1 MRFSD
6 FFTILLTAAGLA
18 ADAFAVAVADG
29 IAQNR
34 HMTFFDALRPGFLF
48 GFFQFLMPLLGY
60 GAAGLFAREVAR
72 WDHVVALLLLGF
84 LGFKM
89 IFGAR
94 ESQDSASVPSHLS
107 ARILLFQ
114 ALATSL
120 DAMAVGI
127 TYRVLGDSLQKAFF
141 ESCIIGLVTLFLSV
155 SGMFLGRRFGC
166 VLQKKAAYA
175 GGFLLIIIGI
185 KIFICDLLSNS

>member
-1 MRFSD
+1 M
-6 FFTILLTAAGLA
+6 
-18 ADAFAVAVADG
+18 
-29 IAQNR
+29 
-34 HMTFFDALRPGFLF
+34 M
-48 GFFQFLMPLLGY
+48 
-60 GAAGLFAREVAR
+60 
-72 WDHVVALLLLGF
+72 
-84 LGFKM
+84 
-89 IFGAR
+89 
-94 ESQDSASVPSHLS
+94 S

-166 VLQKKAAYA
+166 VLQKKAVYA